1 MRFLDSDCGELFVA
15 RAILEPSQRYSLE
28 QLGVIGI
35 TGISFV
41 APLALAEFLDY
52 RAVPEGTKVPA
63 EEIESLLD
71 FLDKRDDLKV
81 VSVNI
86 VCATSTEA
94 SDTHRAKDP

>member
-28 QLGVIGI
+28 QLGVIAI
-35 TGISFV
+35 TGISFI

-52 RAVPEGTKVPA
+52 RDVPEGTKVPA

-71 FLDKRDDLKV
+71 FLDKRDDLK
-81 VSVNI
+81 
-86 VCATSTEA
+86 
-94 SDTHRAKDP
+94 